1 MADNFNPTL
10 GDDCFDGDSL
20 DWGVSYNSGAS
31 TSSVDFAQF
40 QRTLAQTDAVG
51 NDPFGFDVDLGT
63 LSHDVVAIQGVG
75 ATDLVSTGQPGSQS
89 ATRYGTGVTGTQP
102 LDDSD
107 LAAYYRTRNDPGGF
121 DQDLSQ
127 LPEPVRDLGTITVTA
142 TSQDV
147 SRAFVREALEDLIID
162 TVSTW
167 KTSSDPGQK
176 AGAVADAIRLL
187 ETDGYGEGIDSA
199 FLRGELEAVVNGTPA
214 YLAFVQSRRESLE
227 QDVWN
232 LSTDSNNYGD
242 RSLAANAFLD
252 SLSAEDRAILAGTDA
267 GRALQTWAD
276 SVTIAPG
283 GDSNFRRVPF
293 TEDSIRDIVNLEQKS
308 DVARAQSD
316 GGFAQLGRDIGTQG
330 LISQYPS
337 LFYYGDD
344 GTRYFI
350 DGTPAANLTFSNLE
364 QFDQD
369 LAAGR
374 TSLATGPAGV
384 PVSDTGIGARIQAYG
399 ANPLELVEDVARLVV
414 PGGGLI
420 IDTAENLAAG
430 QDPFTAVINAA
441 EENVNRVLNFAGAAV
456 DRARDA
462 ALDIYDTAS
471 DPLGTLADLGG
482 TVVAGIDRAATFVN
496 GVRVSDFAIDSTIA
510 SLSDSLDIS
519 DRILAA
525 AQTIAQSTID
535 GLPSGAQQEIGDA
548 YAVATTT
555 GNFGELNAVLAEYNL
570 DRRAIGILFP
580 QISDTAVNELVDQ
593 GLVFG
598 RPAEDAALAVTAGS
612 TQVRAGTLRQAT
624 ALDSTAAAVSNSQND
639 SDQILAQAR
648 VIAENTVDG
657 LSPSVSKEIGDAYAL
672 AIETGNFTVLN
683 AILARNNLNR
693 QAINILFPQISNTAL
708 NQLVSQGLVFG
719 QPAQD
724 AGQLVANGNTA
735 NTAGASTQ
743 ASTSNIG
750 GTAAAVS
757 NSQNN
762 SAAIAAEALT
772 IARQTA
778 ESTSADTQR
787 AIVAAYESAVATG
800 NFTTLNSLLAA
811 NNLDRAA
818 VQLLFPQL
826 TQAEINDLVGRG
838 LVFGQP
844 ARDAQ
849 TAVNNGTAGA
859 GSINI
864 SANGVLDNIDGAIED
879 LDSAIRGG
887 AGVINQVTNII
898 QTAQAVP
905 GIFVSAAAAA
915 QQAATAVE
923 GLINTI
929 TAPPPVPQDL
939 IPGVSAEALLLGN
952 DPFGFDQD
960 LLVNQNATI
969 QLAQQQ
975 ATLQARYNEPATPDW
990 RVRLQLAP
998 GAQYLYKD
1006 PQPGILAPLFA
1017 TDGVL
1022 FPYTPNI
1029 ETSYAAIYDKY
1040 DLTHS
1045 NYRGYFYRNSAVNE
1059 INLRGTFTAQ
1069 DTQEANYL
1077 LAVIHFF
1084 RSVTKMFYGQ
1094 DDLRGAPPPLV
1105 YLSGFGDF
1113 QFNDHPCL
1121 VANFSYSLPSDV
1133 DYIRALAPNN
1143 YGTNLLNRRA
1153 ATSGIALLS
1162 ESVTRLT
1169 QVLPG
1174 ASSLPTVPDPSSL
1187 NQSTNNTIS
1196 ATYVPTKMEINVSLL
1211 PTNTR
1216 SQVSQ
1221 QFSLKQFANGSL
1233 LKGGFW

>member
-162 TVSTW
+162 TVSIW

-187 ETDGYGEGIDSA
+187 ETNGYGEGIDSA

-293 TEDSIRDIVNLEQKS
+293 TEDSIRDLVNLEQKS

-350 DGTPAANLTFSNLE
+350 DGTPADNLTFSNLE

-374 TSLATGPAGV
+374 TSLVTGPAGV

-496 GVRVSDFAIDSTIA
+496 GVRASDFAIDSTIA

-525 AQTIAQSTID
+525 AQTIAQSTIN

-598 RPAEDAALAVTAGS
+598 RPA
-612 TQVRAGTLRQAT
+612 
-624 ALDSTAAAVSNSQND
+624 
-639 SDQILAQAR
+639 
-648 VIAENTVDG
+648 
-657 LSPSVSKEIGDAYAL
+657 
-672 AIETGNFTVLN
+672 
-683 AILARNNLNR
+683 
-693 QAINILFPQISNTAL
+693 
-708 NQLVSQGLVFG
+708 
-719 QPAQD
+719 QD

-762 SAAIAAEALT
+762 SATIAAEALT

-826 TQAEINDLVGRG
+826 TQAEVNDLVGRG

-859 GSINI
+859 GSINT
-864 SANGVLDNIDGAIED
+864 SANGVLDNIGGAIED
-879 LDSAIRGG
+879 VDSAIRGG